1 MASRRFVRRGGSW
14 VTVLALAAAA
24 PATARAQLI
33 LSLPTTLTAHP
44 GDTIT
49 IPVTLTETGNVL
61 DASHGNGISGVAFA
75 VSYNSTL
82 ATVPGS
88 SLALGSLLPSG
99 MTVSA
104 QFVFTADQGSA
115 WNIDDV
121 YVDPYA
127 R

>member
-1 MASRRFVRRGGSW
+1 MGGYRELGTLSAGDYSSW
-14 VTVLALAAAA
+14 
-24 PATARAQLI
+24 Q
-33 LSLPTTLTAHP
+33 PTP
-44 GDTIT
+44 
-49 IPVTLTETGNVL
+49 
-61 DASHGNGISGVAFA
+61 
-75 VSYNSTL
+75 
-82 ATVPGS
+82 

>member
-1 MASRRFVRRGGSW
+1 MGGYTPLGTLNAGDYSSW
-14 VTVLALAAAA
+14 
-24 PATARAQLI
+24 Q
-33 LSLPTTLTAHP
+33 PTP
-44 GDTIT
+44 
-49 IPVTLTETGNVL
+49 
-61 DASHGNGISGVAFA
+61 
-75 VSYNSTL
+75 
-82 ATVPGS
+82 
-88 SLALGSLLPSG
+88 SLALGSLLPPG